1 MFQEDAMDKIEQL
14 TKQIKKVINILEKD
28 YCNDIKKDI
37 FQLIYKRYKNALEIL
52 ENNKDFNGIYIVG
65 GVRAYMESSN
75 DYQNS
80 LLEELHKAE
89 KLLKELH

>member
-1 MFQEDAMDKIEQL
+1 MDRIEQL

-28 YCNDIKKDI
+28 YCNDIKKDV

-52 ENNKDFNGIYIVG
+52 ENNKDFNGINIVG
-65 GVRAYMESSN
+65 GVRAYMDSSN
-75 DYQNS
+75 DYRNS

-89 KLLKELH
+89 KLVKELL